1 MNVKMTESAVEGNA
15 ITAFKEVK
23 LKDIVT
29 DNCLGGN
36 YQCVEDITSL
46 PVIKMGNLGRGTI
59 TLGKIEYVSDGKIIS
74 DRDVLKKGN
83 ILFNTR
89 NTLDLVGK
97 VAMWRGELEPS
108 VFNSNIMRI
117 TFTEN
122 VLNEYMNYYFNS
134 YSALKQLRARATGTT
149 SVAAI
154 YWKDCQNIKVPLP
167 SLTEQKAIADLL
179 STWDEAIEKKERLIR
194 AKEKQLRQ
202 MSRWLLF
209 GYKRLGNQKNELA
222 DGHFFKYPS
231 DWALV
236 KIGKVAKEVSARN
249 GESEETVLSCS
260 KYDGFVNSL
269 DYFGKQVFSSDTSNY
284 KVVKKGQFGYPS
296 NHVEEGSIGLLEHC
310 EKGIVSPIYVVFEV
324 SKEKVHS
331 PYLYKLLKTDIYRH
345 IFQVSTSSSVDR
357 RGSLH
362 WGDFSKIKVPVPSFE
377 EQQQISETLSS
388 AQHEIDL
395 LKQLA
400 DKYKTQ
406 KRGLM
411 HKMLTGT
418 WRVKPDVVK
427 TFEETKS

>member
-1 MNVKMTESAVEGNA
+1 MKGSYLNSYTIREIAKINVGRDLVEKSFSKEPTSTHTYPVYSNTVENKGLYGFYDFEEYPANSLTVVGRGA
-15 ITAFKEVK
+15 GLGTAFPRNRGFGAIGRLLVLSPKNHHFDVRYLSEYINNK
-23 LKDIVT
+23 LIIY
-29 DNCLGGN
+29 NESGGIPQLPGESLAK
-36 YQCVEDITSL
+36 YKVEL
-46 PVIKMGNLGRGTI
+46 P
-59 TLGKIEYVSDGKIIS
+59 
-74 DRDVLKKGN
+74 
-83 ILFNTR
+83 
-89 NTLDLVGK
+89 
-97 VAMWRGELEPS
+97 
-108 VFNSNIMRI
+108 
-117 TFTEN
+117 
-122 VLNEYMNYYFNS
+122 
-134 YSALKQLRARATGTT
+134 
-149 SVAAI
+149 
-154 YWKDCQNIKVPLP
+154 PLP
-167 SLTEQKAIADLL
+167 EQKAIAALL
-179 STWDEAIEKKERLIR
+179 ATWDEAIEKAERLIQV
-194 AKEKQLRQ
+194 KEKQLRQ

-209 GYKRLGNQKNELA
+209 GHKRLGNQKNQLA

-236 KIGKVAKEVSARN
+236 KIGKVAKEISARN
-249 GESEETVLSCS
+249 GESEKTVLSCS

-310 EKGIVSPIYVVFEV
+310 EKGIVSPIYVVFEA

-357 RGSLH
+357 RGSLR
-362 WGDFSKIKVPVPSFE
+362 WGDFSKIKVLIPSLE
-377 EQQQISETLSS
+377 EQQEISETLSS

-411 HKMLTGT
+411 QKMLTGE
-418 WRVKPDVVK
+418 WRVKPEIVNQYM
-427 TFEETKS
+427 EA